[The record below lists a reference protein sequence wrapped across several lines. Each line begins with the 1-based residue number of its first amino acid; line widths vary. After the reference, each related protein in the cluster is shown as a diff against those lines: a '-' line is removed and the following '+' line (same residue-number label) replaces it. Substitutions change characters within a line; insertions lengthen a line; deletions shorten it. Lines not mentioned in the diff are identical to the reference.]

1 MARIAVGGFMHES
14 NSFVPGHTDYDKYA
28 SGTTDRP
35 PLSRGNELFERLS
48 DISCSSAGFVLPA
61 KPVTSSCPRC
71 GPARCG
77 AAGDR

>member
-48 DISCSSAGFVLPA
+48 DISCSSAGFFRAVSYTHLRA
-61 KPVTSSCPRC
+61 HET
-71 GPARCG
+71 
-77 AAGDR
+77 